1 MNVWSGLRRMRRSG
15 HVSPKFSRLALRVLR
30 CNLTWT
36 IVRCTTWAT
45 PKTTAQSKTGSL
57 ISWEIFISH
66 RLVQDLVFMTSLM
79 LKISQK
85 FWIAITFTQQNLQQ
99 PQPVLEP
106 RMDWQQQMQ
115 QQLRYGQTG
124 PLQSHGAPQYSSRY
138 PEQQHYPHIEQGHG
152 ASSWSASQAPQ
163 VGVQPE
169 NQRPK
174 HALQSSGATNP
185 FSQLLV
191 ETPSTKS
198 EVTAASPTKRSDPRT
213 LKVSDLESFDVSDVV
228 KSLYDDYPFQCK
240 TDGKRFKSKEVLEK
254 HLDR

>member
-1 MNVWSGLRRMRRSG
+1 MNSSAMHQMGNTEDHRAIQNRVINILGNLHQPQVGTRFVF
-15 HVSPKFSRLALRVLR
+15 HDFSCSRF
-30 CNLTWT
+30 
-36 IVRCTTWAT
+36 
-45 PKTTAQSKTGSL
+45 P
-57 ISWEIFISH
+57 
-66 RLVQDLVFMTSLM
+66 
-79 LKISQK
+79 KISNLA
-85 FWIAITFTQQNLQQ
+85 IAIKQQSLQQ
-99 PQPVLEP
+99 PQPVPEP

-138 PEQQHYPHIEQGHG
+138 PEQQHYPHVEPGHG
-152 ASSWSASQAPQ
+152 GSSWSTSQAPQ

-169 NQRPK
+169 NQRPG
-174 HALQSSGATNP
+174 HALQSSAATNP

-198 EVTAASPTKRSDPRT
+198 EVTAVLPTKRSDPRT